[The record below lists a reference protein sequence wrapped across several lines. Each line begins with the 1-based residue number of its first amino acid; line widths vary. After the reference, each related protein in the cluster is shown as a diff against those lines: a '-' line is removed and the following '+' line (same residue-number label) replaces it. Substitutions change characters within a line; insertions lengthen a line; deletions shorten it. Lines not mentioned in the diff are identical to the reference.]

1 MRRLADAFALA
12 ARVVRRVIGAPDY
25 DRYLAHV
32 RAAHPGAVPLTREQ
46 FAREALSR
54 RYGKGA
60 SRCC

>member
-1 MRRLADAFALA
+1 MRRLADALSSF
-12 ARVVRRVIGAPDY
+12 ARVVRRVVGAPDY
-25 DRYLAHV
+25 EGYLAHV